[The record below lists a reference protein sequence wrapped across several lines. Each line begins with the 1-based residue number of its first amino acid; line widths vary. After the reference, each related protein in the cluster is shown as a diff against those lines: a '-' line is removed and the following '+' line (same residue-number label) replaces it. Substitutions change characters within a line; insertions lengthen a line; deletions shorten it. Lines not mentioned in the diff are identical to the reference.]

1 MKVRDKKSYNQIF
14 LKALRKKWYLVLESI
29 LSGTIRALV
38 MLLPTYFT
46 KLALNSISTGLTNK
60 LVWYCLG
67 IVISPLIVLFLY
79 VLDTYLSQYVFQ
91 IVQRIREKVV
101 GSLVQSSVDL
111 KANQADGLYTNLYI
125 GTQNIE
131 DYYYSSLSNLT
142 WYAAT
147 LVWGFGFMFEISWQI
162 TLSVIVITAIQI
174 FLTTLNG
181 AKIKKITAEKQNATK
196 RGLALVG
203 ELFNQQENIKVQTR
217 YRSEE
222 KKVNGWFGQYYKILK
237 QNVLVDWL
245 SDFYSK
251 IAQLIR
257 MGIIFVLGIILFE
270 QQKLL
275 PGDLVALN
283 TYILWLIPVVY
294 GLQNWF
300 LSRSSIDVYKNDLNL
315 LMNKKDIQHLKKLM
329 TGEIKS
335 IRGANITS
343 INIEKSNVTPLDFC
357 IKSPGTYF
365 VTGSSGSGKTSLM
378 EMIVGLNQNFS
389 GTVKINGY
397 DIQTIDRE
405 SLYKRIKM
413 VDQRNEIIDASLYEN
428 LFLDVNRDSFL
439 SVYSALVKKMQ
450 LNNVFEQY
458 YYSERSI
465 SDVGLSDGEKKRICV
480 LRGLASNVE
489 TLILDEPTAG
499 LDYKNKKVVISLID
513 AIRQGKLTIIVTHD
527 NIENYDNVIEVWY
540 LLREFKLTNQTCRNS
555 LLIATSFSDEATD
568 K

>member
-1 MKVRDKKSYNQIF
+1 MKLFRRIVFLESWFAAMKVRDKKSYNQIF

-294 GLQNWF
+294 GLQNWL

-527 NIENYDNVIEVWY
+527 NIENYDNVIEV
-540 LLREFKLTNQTCRNS
+540 
-555 LLIATSFSDEATD
+555 
-568 K
+568 

>member
-1 MKVRDKKSYNQIF
+1 MKLFRRIVFLESWFAAMKVRDKKSYNQIF

-283 TYILWLIPVVY
+283 TYVLWLIPVVY
-294 GLQNWF
+294 GLQNWL

-527 NIENYDNVIEVWY
+527 NIENYDNVIEV
-540 LLREFKLTNQTCRNS
+540 
-555 LLIATSFSDEATD
+555 
-568 K
+568 

>member
-1 MKVRDKKSYNQIF
+1 MKLFRRIVFLESWFAAMKVRDKKSYNQIF

-237 QNVLVDWL
+237 T
-245 SDFYSK
+245 K
-251 IAQLIR
+251 C
-257 MGIIFVLGIILFE
+257 LG
-270 QQKLL
+270 
-275 PGDLVALN
+275 
-283 TYILWLIPVVY
+283 
-294 GLQNWF
+294 
-300 LSRSSIDVYKNDLNL
+300 R
-315 LMNKKDIQHLKKLM
+315 
-329 TGEIKS
+329 
-335 IRGANITS
+335 
-343 INIEKSNVTPLDFC
+343 
-357 IKSPGTYF
+357 
-365 VTGSSGSGKTSLM
+365 
-378 EMIVGLNQNFS
+378 
-389 GTVKINGY
+389 
-397 DIQTIDRE
+397 
-405 SLYKRIKM
+405 
-413 VDQRNEIIDASLYEN
+413 
-428 LFLDVNRDSFL
+428 
-439 SVYSALVKKMQ
+439 LVK
-450 LNNVFEQY
+450 
-458 YYSERSI
+458 
-465 SDVGLSDGEKKRICV
+465 
-480 LRGLASNVE
+480 
-489 TLILDEPTAG
+489 
-499 LDYKNKKVVISLID
+499 
-513 AIRQGKLTIIVTHD
+513 
-527 NIENYDNVIEVWY
+527 
-540 LLREFKLTNQTCRNS
+540 
-555 LLIATSFSDEATD
+555 
-568 K
+568 

>member
-1 MKVRDKKSYNQIF
+1 MKLFRRIVFLESWFAAMKVRDKKSYNQFF

-147 LVWGFGFMFEISWQI
+147 LVWGFGFMVEISWQI

-283 TYILWLIPVVY
+283 TYILWLIPVIY
-294 GLQNWF
+294 GLQNWL

-315 LMNKKDIQHLKKLM
+315 LMNKKDIQHFKKLM

-527 NIENYDNVIEVWY
+527 NIENYDNVIEV
-540 LLREFKLTNQTCRNS
+540 
-555 LLIATSFSDEATD
+555 
-568 K
+568 

>member
-1 MKVRDKKSYNQIF
+1 MKLFRRIVFLESWFAAMKVRDKKSYNQIF

-283 TYILWLIPVVY
+283 TYILWLIPVIY
-294 GLQNWF
+294 GLQNWL

-315 LMNKKDIQHLKKLM
+315 LMNKKDIQHFKKLM

-527 NIENYDNVIEVWY
+527 NIENYDNVIEV
-540 LLREFKLTNQTCRNS
+540 
-555 LLIATSFSDEATD
+555 
-568 K
+568 

>member
-1 MKVRDKKSYNQIF
+1 MKVRDKKSYNQFF

-283 TYILWLIPVVY
+283 TYILWLIPVIY
-294 GLQNWF
+294 GLQNWL

-527 NIENYDNVIEVWY
+527 NIENYDNVIEV
-540 LLREFKLTNQTCRNS
+540 
-555 LLIATSFSDEATD
+555 
-568 K
+568 

>member
-1 MKVRDKKSYNQIF
+1 MKVRDKKSYNQFF

-203 ELFNQQENIKVQTR
+203 ELFNQQENIKVKTR

-283 TYILWLIPVVY
+283 TYILWLIPVIY
-294 GLQNWF
+294 GLQNWL

-315 LMNKKDIQHLKKLM
+315 LMNKKDIQHFKKLM

>member
-162 TLSVIVITAIQI
+162 TLLVIVITAIQI

-237 QNVLVDWL
+237 QNILVDWL

-294 GLQNWF
+294 GLQNWL

-315 LMNKKDIQHLKKLM
+315 LMNKKDIQHFKKLM
-329 TGEIKS
+329 TCEIKS

-540 LLREFKLTNQTCRNS
+540 LLRELKLTNQTCRNS

>member
-1 MKVRDKKSYNQIF
+1 MKLFRRIVFLESWFAAMKVRDKKSYNQFF

-196 RGLALVG
+196 KGLALVG

-283 TYILWLIPVVY
+283 TYILWLIPVIY
-294 GLQNWF
+294 GLQNWL

-315 LMNKKDIQHLKKLM
+315 LMNKKDIQHFKKLM

-343 INIEKSNVTPLDFC
+343 INIEKFNVTPLDFC

-527 NIENYDNVIEVWY
+527 NIENYDNVIEV
-540 LLREFKLTNQTCRNS
+540 
-555 LLIATSFSDEATD
+555 
-568 K
+568 

>member
-147 LVWGFGFMFEISWQI
+147 LVWGFGFMVEISWQI

-283 TYILWLIPVVY
+283 TYILWLIPVIY
-294 GLQNWF
+294 GLQNWL

-315 LMNKKDIQHLKKLM
+315 LMNKKDIQHFKKLM

>member
-1 MKVRDKKSYNQIF
+1 MKVRDKKSYNQFF

-283 TYILWLIPVVY
+283 TYILWLIPVIY
-294 GLQNWF
+294 GLQNWL

-315 LMNKKDIQHLKKLM
+315 LMNKKDIQHFKKLM

>member
-294 GLQNWF
+294 GLQNWL

>member
-222 KKVNGWFGQYYKILK
+222 KKSKRMVWAIL
-237 QNVLVDWL
+237 
-245 SDFYSK
+245 
-251 IAQLIR
+251 
-257 MGIIFVLGIILFE
+257 
-270 QQKLL
+270 
-275 PGDLVALN
+275 
-283 TYILWLIPVVY
+283 
-294 GLQNWF
+294 
-300 LSRSSIDVYKNDLNL
+300 
-315 LMNKKDIQHLKKLM
+315 
-329 TGEIKS
+329 
-335 IRGANITS
+335 
-343 INIEKSNVTPLDFC
+343 
-357 IKSPGTYF
+357 
-365 VTGSSGSGKTSLM
+365 
-378 EMIVGLNQNFS
+378 
-389 GTVKINGY
+389 
-397 DIQTIDRE
+397 
-405 SLYKRIKM
+405 
-413 VDQRNEIIDASLYEN
+413 
-428 LFLDVNRDSFL
+428 
-439 SVYSALVKKMQ
+439 
-450 LNNVFEQY
+450 
-458 YYSERSI
+458 
-465 SDVGLSDGEKKRICV
+465 
-480 LRGLASNVE
+480 
-489 TLILDEPTAG
+489 
-499 LDYKNKKVVISLID
+499 
-513 AIRQGKLTIIVTHD
+513 
-527 NIENYDNVIEVWY
+527 
-540 LLREFKLTNQTCRNS
+540 
-555 LLIATSFSDEATD
+555 
-568 K
+568 

>member
-1 MKVRDKKSYNQIF
+1 M
-14 LKALRKKWYLVLESI
+14 
-29 LSGTIRALV
+29 
-38 MLLPTYFT
+38 
-46 KLALNSISTGLTNK
+46 
-60 LVWYCLG
+60 
-67 IVISPLIVLFLY
+67 
-79 VLDTYLSQYVFQ
+79 
-91 IVQRIREKVV
+91 
-101 GSLVQSSVDL
+101 
-111 KANQADGLYTNLYI
+111 
-125 GTQNIE
+125 
-131 DYYYSSLSNLT
+131 
-142 WYAAT
+142 
-147 LVWGFGFMFEISWQI
+147 
-162 TLSVIVITAIQI
+162 
-174 FLTTLNG
+174 
-181 AKIKKITAEKQNATK
+181 
-196 RGLALVG
+196 
-203 ELFNQQENIKVQTR
+203 
-217 YRSEE
+217 
-222 KKVNGWFGQYYKILK
+222 
-237 QNVLVDWL
+237 
-245 SDFYSK
+245 
-251 IAQLIR
+251 
-257 MGIIFVLGIILFE
+257 GIILFE

-283 TYILWLIPVVY
+283 TYILWLIPVIY
-294 GLQNWF
+294 GLQNWL

-315 LMNKKDIQHLKKLM
+315 LMNKKDIQHFKKLM

-527 NIENYDNVIEVWY
+527 NIENYDNVIEV
-540 LLREFKLTNQTCRNS
+540 
-555 LLIATSFSDEATD
+555 
-568 K
+568 

>member
-1 MKVRDKKSYNQIF
+1 MKLFRRIVFLESWFAAMKVRDKKSYNQIF

-147 LVWGFGFMFEISWQI
+147 LVWGFGFMVEISWQI

-283 TYILWLIPVVY
+283 TYILWLIPVIY
-294 GLQNWF
+294 GLQNWL

-315 LMNKKDIQHLKKLM
+315 LMNKKDIQHFKKLM

-527 NIENYDNVIEVWY
+527 NIENYDNVIEV
-540 LLREFKLTNQTCRNS
+540 
-555 LLIATSFSDEATD
+555 
-568 K
+568 

>member
-1 MKVRDKKSYNQIF
+1 MKLFRRIVFLESWFAAMKVRDKKSYNQFF

-283 TYILWLIPVVY
+283 TYILWLIPVIY
-294 GLQNWF
+294 GLQNWL

-315 LMNKKDIQHLKKLM
+315 LMNKKDIQHFKKLM

-527 NIENYDNVIEVWY
+527 NIENYDNVIEV
-540 LLREFKLTNQTCRNS
+540 
-555 LLIATSFSDEATD
+555 
-568 K
+568 